1 MNTDNIKLNGTVIQ
15 GGSLRYPKTPN
26 LLLGENKGY
35 ERGDILDANA
45 VSKLIEEGGGGGDP
59 EEIEKIKQ
67 DLQKKA
73 DKTELPTKVSD
84 LENDSQFVT
93 ADAIEGY
100 GERLD
105 NLDEQM
111 STKASESYVDDAIS
125 QMGDTLDN
133 AKVDKVEGKDLSTND
148 YTDEDKAK
156 VDSIEPQLQSDWDE
170 NDTTSKRYVR
180 NRTHYEYGAYVQ
192 NGKTDNARSFRL
204 ELKSGVDADE
214 REWRTLRLH
223 TIDASGSK
231 QYVAESHKFYQS
243 EDGVYSSD
251 RPYRIFDRSSNS
263 YSTKTYLFTKI
274 IDTSSEKAVWYINGY
289 PPENKLTLTEY
300 DGEYSTQWFSTISTS
315 IAIESNI
322 WQSDLVQKLD
332 NKYLNLDTQLST
344 ASDNPVSN
352 KAITTTTN
360 NLNTLINE
368 TRSNLNNYYTK
379 SQTYSQAEIN
389 ALLDAARNGLFVPV
403 TELPE
408 PSADCIGKIYLI
420 DATTAQESNYKD
432 EYICFYNQNT
442 EEYSWEKIGSATV
455 NLDNYYTKPEV
466 DQLVEQ
472 SNVQSDWNE
481 NDSTQKSYIANRTHY
496 VEKEPVIESFVDE
509 PVSITLLEK
518 LVNPGSTHPV
528 FKVRLTVGSYRT
540 QYTINVVDDDWGMDP
555 DPIYT
560 GMRLKDGRDIYI
572 SAYENDNLSGGAI
585 GLCVIPEGQSYIDS
599 LIFSQWNAT
608 DESGTIYQLGPEN
621 LTADLIGEDIVHKL
635 DNKYINSSSTV
646 DSTSELPVQAK
657 AVAEYVDSKEQ
668 SITNYID
675 SKEFQKYYDYK
686 STTAFTVPALGS
698 KTPYTVQVDLP
709 SDLTTDWR
717 IGGVMTHAI
726 KDSSGNR
733 IYASIV
739 QSFTMQDQTAVK
751 VSFMGCSSSAK
762 QAAELQIKFI
772 LIKR

>member
-93 ADAIEGY
+93 ADVVEGY
-100 GERLD
+100 EERLD

-111 STKASESYVDDAIS
+111 STKASVSDVESYVDNTVS
-125 QMGDTLDN
+125 QMGAALDN

-156 VDSIEPQLQSDWDE
+156 VDSIEPQVKADWAE
-170 NDTTSKRYVR
+170 NDTTSKSYIE
-180 NRTHYEYGAYVQ
+180 NRTHYEYEGTILSEQIDNNIYFYP
-192 NGKTDNARSFRL
+192 NGGSYYIPFDIFSSSGRL
-204 ELKSGVDADE
+204 KDVYPEEIFIDGYQVVHEDDYPRGKLMLK
-214 REWRTLRLH
+214 
-223 TIDASGSK
+223 I
-231 QYVAESHKFYQS
+231 S
-243 EDGVYSSD
+243 ED
-251 RPYRIFDRSSNS
+251 
-263 YSTKTYLFTKI
+263 K
-274 IDTSSEKAVWYINGY
+274 
-289 PPENKLTLTEY
+289 
-300 DGEYSTQWFSTISTS
+300 TQWVQIGYAGYDQGDPIVGTTAEFYNYNK
-315 IAIESNI
+315 IEVIRPS
-322 WQSDLVQKLD
+322 VAKLD
-332 NKYLNLDTQLST
+332 NKYLNIDTQLST
-344 ASDNPVSN
+344 ASSNPVSN

-360 NLNTLINE
+360 NLSTLINE

-379 SQTYSQAEIN
+379 SQTYSQTEIN
-389 ALLDAARNGLFVPV
+389 ALLDAARNGLFVLV

-432 EYICFYNQNT
+432 EYICFYNQDT
-442 EEYSWEKIGSATV
+442 EEYSWEKIGSTTV

-466 DQLVEQ
+466 DELVEQ
-472 SNVQSDWNE
+472 SKVQSDWNE

-496 VEKEPVIESFVDE
+496 VEEEPIIESFVDE

-528 FKVRLTVGSYRT
+528 FKVRLTVGSYQT
-540 QYTINVVDDDWGMDP
+540 QYTINVVGEDWGMDP

-599 LIFSQWNAT
+599 LIFSFWNAT

-675 SKEFQKYYDYK
+675 SKQFQKYYDYNSK
-686 STTAFTVPALGS
+686 TTFTVPALGS
-698 KTPYTVQVDLP
+698 ETPYTVQVDLP

-726 KDSSGNR
+726 KDANSNR

>member
-125 QMGDTLDN
+125 QMGDALDN

-156 VDSIEPQLQSDWDE
+156 VDSITPQVQSDWAE
-170 NDTTSKRYVR
+170 NDETSKAYVQ
-180 NRTHYEYGAYVQ
+180 NRTHYENY
-192 NGKTDNARSFRL
+192 
-204 ELKSGVDADE
+204 ELKHSIPTEQYDSIYWEMYSIHSFDIYYSGGVVKNVWIDDIKIDGYELEIVDRVPYDSMMQDLKLKVSE
-214 REWRTLRLH
+214 DSSQWVKVGYIGNNYGNPIIGFLKEV
-223 TIDASGSK
+223 ISD
-231 QYVAESHKFYQS
+231 YVAIE
-243 EDGVYSSD
+243 VYG
-251 RPYRIFDRSSNS
+251 NV
-263 YSTKTYLFTKI
+263 L
-274 IDTSSEKAVWYINGY
+274 
-289 PPENKLTLTEY
+289 
-300 DGEYSTQWFSTISTS
+300 
-315 IAIESNI
+315 
-322 WQSDLVQKLD
+322 QKLD

-344 ASDNPVSN
+344 ASSNPVSN
-352 KAITTTTN
+352 KAITKTTN
-360 NLNTLINE
+360 SLGTLINE

-403 TELPE
+403 AELPE

-420 DATTAQESNYKD
+420 DATTTQESNYKD
-432 EYICFYNQNT
+432 EYICFYKQDT
-442 EEYSWEKIGSATV
+442 EEYSWEKIGSTTV
-455 NLDNYYTKPEV
+455 NLDNYYTKSEV
-466 DQLVEQ
+466 DELVEQ
-472 SNVQSDWNE
+472 SKVQSDWNE

-496 VEKEPVIESFVDE
+496 FEENAIIQRFINEPVT
-509 PVSITLLEK
+509 ITLLGK
-518 LVNPGSTHPV
+518 
-528 FKVRLTVGSYRT
+528 Y
-540 QYTINVVDDDWGMDP
+540 P
-555 DPIYT
+555 DPIQDVYKKWELKLTIGDYQEQFILRNNGDRDESLYENHATKLQYISIDEDDLPQVLVAMSADQIGLAIYNDVSGLTIFRNSTIRNESDEEGTVYT
-560 GMRLKDGRDIYI
+560 VRHVSVDWVDDIY
-572 SAYENDNLSGGAI
+572 
-585 GLCVIPEGQSYIDS
+585 
-599 LIFSQWNAT
+599 
-608 DESGTIYQLGPEN
+608 
-621 LTADLIGEDIVHKL
+621 HKL
-635 DNKYINSSSTV
+635 DNKYIDSSSIV
-646 DSTSELPVQAK
+646 DSTSELPVQTK

-675 SKEFQKYYDYK
+675 SKQFQKYYDYGSK
-686 STTAFTVPALGS
+686 TTFTVPALGS
-698 KTPYTVQVDLP
+698 ETPYTVQVDLP
-709 SDLTTDWR
+709 SDLTADWR
-717 IGGVMTHAI
+717 IGGVMTHTI
-726 KDSSGNR
+726 KDANGNR

>member
-111 STKASESYVDDAIS
+111 STKASESYVDDAVS
-125 QMGDTLDN
+125 QMGDALDN

-156 VDSIEPQLQSDWDE
+156 VDSITPQVQADWAE
-170 NDTTSKRYVR
+170 NDTTSKAYVQ
-180 NRTHYEYGAYVQ
+180 NRTHYEYEGTILSEQIDNNIYFYP
-192 NGKTDNARSFRL
+192 NGGSYYIPFDIFSSSGRL
-204 ELKSGVDADE
+204 KDVYPEEIFIDGYQVVHEDDYPRGKLMLK
-214 REWRTLRLH
+214 
-223 TIDASGSK
+223 I
-231 QYVAESHKFYQS
+231 S
-243 EDGVYSSD
+243 ED
-251 RPYRIFDRSSNS
+251 
-263 YSTKTYLFTKI
+263 K
-274 IDTSSEKAVWYINGY
+274 
-289 PPENKLTLTEY
+289 
-300 DGEYSTQWFSTISTS
+300 TQWVQIGYTGYDQGDPRVGTTAEFYNYNK
-315 IAIESNI
+315 IEVIRPS
-322 WQSDLVQKLD
+322 VAKLD
-332 NKYLNLDTQLST
+332 NKYLNIDTQLST
-344 ASDNPVSN
+344 ASSNPVSN
-352 KAITTTTN
+352 KAITAMTN
-360 NLNTLINE
+360 SLGTLINE

-379 SQTYSQAEIN
+379 SQTYSQAEID

-403 TELPE
+403 AELPE

-432 EYICFYNQNT
+432 EYICFYNQDT
-442 EEYSWEKIGSATV
+442 EEYSWEKIGSTTV

-518 LVNPGSTHPV
+518 LVNPGSTYPV
-528 FKVRLTVGSYRT
+528 FKVRLTVGSYQT
-540 QYTINVVDDDWGMDP
+540 QYTINVVGEDWEMDT

-572 SAYENDNLSGGAI
+572 SAYEYDNLSGGAI

-599 LIFSQWNAT
+599 LIFSLWNAT

-646 DSTSELPVQAK
+646 DSTSELPVQTK

-675 SKEFQKYYDYK
+675 SKQFQKYYDYNSK
-686 STTAFTVPALGS
+686 TTFTVPALGS
-698 KTPYTVQVDLP
+698 ETPYTVQVDLP
-709 SDLTTDWR
+709 SDLTADWR

-726 KDSSGNR
+726 KDANGNR

>member
-111 STKASESYVDDAIS
+111 STKASESYVDDAVS
-125 QMGDTLDN
+125 QMGDALDN

-156 VDSIEPQLQSDWDE
+156 VDSITPQVQADWAE
-170 NDTTSKRYVR
+170 NDTTSKSYIE
-180 NRTHYEYGAYVQ
+180 NRTHYEEYAALYTVNINRNVNIHDG
-192 NGKTDNARSFRL
+192 GGMSDGTFFFI
-204 ELKSGVDADE
+204 SG
-214 REWRTLRLH
+214 TN
-223 TIDASGSK
+223 IPSN
-231 QYVAESHKFYQS
+231 
-243 EDGVYSSD
+243 
-251 RPYRIFDRSSNS
+251 YRIYPENIKIDGYEVVFKNRSSS
-263 YSTKTYLFTKI
+263 SMAKDIVLKVSDDESQWVKI
-274 IDTSSEKAVWYINGY
+274 GY
-289 PPENKLTLTEY
+289 CTWDHMYTIGNTEEFYNYNK
-300 DGEYSTQWFSTISTS
+300 
-315 IAIESNI
+315 IEIFDNI
-322 WQSDLVQKLD
+322 IHKLD
-332 NKYLNLDTQLST
+332 NKYLNIDTQLST
-344 ASDNPVSN
+344 ASSNPVSN
-352 KAITTTTN
+352 KAITAMTN
-360 NLNTLINE
+360 SLGTLINE

-403 TELPE
+403 AELPE
-408 PSADCIGKIYLI
+408 PSADCIGKVYLI

-432 EYICFYNQNT
+432 EYICFYNQDT
-442 EEYSWEKIGSATV
+442 EEYSWEKIGSTTV

-466 DQLVEQ
+466 DELVEQ

-496 VEKEPVIESFVDE
+496 VEEEPIIESFVDE

-518 LVNPGSTHPV
+518 LVNPGSTYPV
-528 FKVRLTVGSYRT
+528 FKVRLTVGSYQT
-540 QYTINVVDDDWGMDP
+540 QYTINVVGEDWGMDT

-560 GMRLKDGRDIYI
+560 GMRLKDGRNIYI
-572 SAYENDNLSGGAI
+572 SAYEDDNLSGGGI

-599 LIFSQWNAT
+599 LIFSVWNAT

-635 DNKYINSSSTV
+635 DNKYINLSSTV

-675 SKEFQKYYDYK
+675 SKQFQKYYDYNSK
-686 STTAFTVPALGS
+686 TTFTVPALGS
-698 KTPYTVQVDLP
+698 ETPYTVQVDLP
-709 SDLTTDWR
+709 SDLTADWR

>member
-111 STKASESYVDDAIS
+111 STKASESYVDDAVS
-125 QMGDTLDN
+125 QMGDALDN

-156 VDSIEPQLQSDWDE
+156 VDSITPQVQADWAE
-170 NDTTSKRYVR
+170 NDNTSKAYVQ
-180 NRTHYEYGAYVQ
+180 NRTHYEYEDYKKEIGPSGQLGNVKVETGISGHNRLYLQFDCFDLQSERTFDIWTIYFRFDENSKSFIAPQ
-192 NGKTDNARSFRL
+192 TDWYKLTFTSDSDPINFYFY
-204 ELKSGVDADE
+204 KVSGDDLYYIVE
-214 REWRTLRLH
+214 SS
-223 TIDASGSK
+223 SGSIDK
-231 QYVAESHKFYQS
+231 VTNLL
-243 EDGVYSSD
+243 EDSRIQELIPYKYGTFELYTKETVY
-251 RPYRIFDRSSNS
+251 
-263 YSTKTYLFTKI
+263 K
-274 IDTSSEKAVWYINGY
+274 
-289 PPENKLTLTEY
+289 
-300 DGEYSTQWFSTISTS
+300 
-315 IAIESNI
+315 
-322 WQSDLVQKLD
+322 KLD
-332 NKYLNLDTQLST
+332 NKYLNIDTQLST
-344 ASDNPVSN
+344 ASNNPVSN

-360 NLNTLINE
+360 NLSTLINE

-379 SQTYSQAEIN
+379 LQTYSQAEIN

-403 TELPE
+403 AELPE

-420 DATTAQESNYKD
+420 DATTTQESNYKD
-432 EYICFYNQNT
+432 EYICFYKQDT

-455 NLDNYYTKPEV
+455 NLDNYYTKSEV
-466 DQLVEQ
+466 NELVEQ

-496 VEKEPVIESFVDE
+496 VEEEPVIESFVDE

-518 LVNPGSTHPV
+518 LVNPGSIHPV
-528 FKVRLTVGSYRT
+528 FKVRLTVGQHQT
-540 QYTINVVDDDWGMDP
+540 QYTINVVDGDWGMDT

-560 GMRLKDGRDIYI
+560 GMRLKDGRNIYI
-572 SAYENDNLSGGAI
+572 SAYEKDNLSGGSI
-585 GLCVIPEGQSYIDS
+585 GLCVIPEGKPTIDS
-599 LIFSQWNAT
+599 LIYSAWNAT
-608 DESGTIYQLGPEN
+608 DKSGTIYQLGPKN

-635 DNKYINSSSTV
+635 DNKYIDSSSIV
-646 DSTSELPVQAK
+646 DSTSELPVQTK

-675 SKEFQKYYDYK
+675 SKQFQKYYDYDSK
-686 STTAFTVPALGS
+686 TTFTVPALGS
-698 KTPYTVQVDLP
+698 ETPYTVQVDLP
-709 SDLTTDWR
+709 SDLTADWR

-726 KDSSGNR
+726 KDANGNR